1 MAALVA
7 VMIFVSVKTFKWSS
21 LQDLLTHPKSSSL
34 VMLATVVVVVATHD
48 LAKGVLTGV
57 LLSAVFFTR
66 KVAKLVQVASTLS
79 EGSTERRYS
88 VQRSEER
95 RVGKEC
101 VSRCRSGWSP
111 VP

>member
-1 MAALVA
+1 IV
-7 VMIFVSVKTFKWSS
+7 
-21 LQDLLTHPKSSSL
+21 
-34 VMLATVVVVVATHD
+34 ATVVVVVATHD

-79 EGSTERRYS
+79 EGSTERRYR
-88 VQRSEER
+88 VQGQIFSASADAFAGAFDRFERLPISDER

-101 VSRCRSGWSP
+101 VMTCRSRELP
-111 VP
+111 D

>member
-1 MAALVA
+1 MR
-7 VMIFVSVKTFKWSS
+7 ISDWSS
-21 LQDLLTHPKSSSL
+21 DVCSSDL
-34 VMLATVVVVVATHD
+34 

-88 VQRSEER
+88 VQGQIFFASADAFAGAFDLFEPLQ
-95 RVGKEC
+95 RVIID
-101 VSRCRSGWSP
+101 VSQAHFWDVTAVAALDRVVQIGRAH
-111 VP
+111 V

>member
-1 MAALVA
+1 MR
-7 VMIFVSVKTFKWSS
+7 ISDWSS
-21 LQDLLTHPKSSSL
+21 DVCSSDL
-34 VMLATVVVVVATHD
+34 

-88 VQRSEER
+88 VQGQIFFASADAFAGAFDLFEPLQRVLIDVSQEIGRASCRER
-95 RVGKEC
+95 LCQSV
-101 VSRCRSGWSP
+101 
-111 VP
+111 